1 MYNLLLNP
9 AKHLS
14 SMIPFA
20 SLFRRCITFA
30 NFKYNAFYFHY
41 YNQCLPGRYI
51 SGKDNPQYPFPQ
63 SLPALNSSEAPAGAS
78 VPVLDQKVATSG
90 LLTFLAPSPHRP
102 DLTFYIMG

>member
-14 SMIPFA
+14 SMVPFA

-30 NFKYNAFYFHY
+30 NLKHNAFYFHY
-41 YNQCLPGRYI
+41 YNQCLPGKYI
-51 SGKDNPQYPFPQ
+51 SGSNNPQYPFPQ
-63 SLPALNSSEAPAGAS
+63 SLPALNSAGAS